1 MSLYAN
7 LFLTLFC
14 ILGPFALLIVHQW
27 RNGSPGSAKHH
38 AYCLRV
44 LEAQRHR

>member
-14 ILGPFALLIVHQW
+14 ILGPFVAMLVA
-27 RNGSPGSAKHH
+27 RRPF
-38 AYCLRV
+38 R
-44 LEAQRHR
+44 